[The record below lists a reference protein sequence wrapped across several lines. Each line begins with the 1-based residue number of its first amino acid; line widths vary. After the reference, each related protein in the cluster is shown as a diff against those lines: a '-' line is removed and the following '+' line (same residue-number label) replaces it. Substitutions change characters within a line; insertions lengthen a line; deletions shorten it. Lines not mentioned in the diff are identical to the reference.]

1 MVYEDGENWCI
12 KSLDNANRDVC
23 GSVVEK
29 CKSMR
34 NNIVFPPNASSG
46 GNANRVSKKHL
57 ELYHLNMKTTHLRYL
72 KMQSLN

>member
-34 NNIVFPPNASSG
+34 NNIIFPPNASSG
-46 GNANRVSKKHL
+46 GNANRV
-57 ELYHLNMKTTHLRYL
+57 
-72 KMQSLN
+72 